1 MSTHEPN
8 DLYEVLQLHPSAEVE
23 VVQAAYRR
31 LAAKYHPDH
40 NDSPDALAKMKAI
53 NEAYETLSDPERR
66 RAYDEERTAG
76 RRQESADP
84 SGPSGVPPRPSTPPR
99 PRPTAEPAAPDDP
112 AAPVTSGPAVPG
124 WLVGVL
130 ILGGILLA
138 DSCNNAIADSLGL
151 SRWLVMVL
159 TLAALSAVWAVL
171 VKLAELAG
179 GGSSG

>member
-1 MSTHEPN
+1 M
-8 DLYEVLQLHPSAEVE
+8 
-23 VVQAAYRR
+23 
-31 LAAKYHPDH
+31 
-40 NDSPDALAKMKAI
+40 
-53 NEAYETLSDPERR
+53 
-66 RAYDEERTAG
+66 
-76 RRQESADP
+76 
-84 SGPSGVPPRPSTPPR
+84 
-99 PRPTAEPAAPDDP
+99 
-112 AAPVTSGPAVPG
+112 
-124 WLVGVL
+124 GVL